1 MNTEYTSISQFVECK
16 SKIIG
21 KIAAYDLII
30 EAMESAILDATTS
43 GMYNQVE
50 VDDGQMKVRTNY
62 RNITDM
68 NNALLGMEQ
77 ARQRYIQKY
86 NGRVTVLRGGN
97 L

>member
-30 EAMESAILDATTS
+30 EAMESAILDATAS

-86 NGRVTVLRGGN
+86 NGRVMVLRGGN

>member
-30 EAMESAILDATTS
+30 EAMESAILDATAS